1 MPISRSWM
9 KASAAG
15 FLSRTGMDKVVG
27 TLAGYRRGPVV
38 IGYHR
43 VVEDFASS
51 AEMSI
56 PSMLVSLR
64 MLERQLDWI
73 GRRFQ
78 FVSLDELGARLD
90 AGESLV
96 KPIAAITFDD
106 GYRDFYSH
114 ALPLL
119 KKKGIP
125 ATVFVVTDLVGTT
138 TAQTHDKLYLMLMRR
153 FGDQTV
159 KPSDLAEWLRRLG
172 ILLPNG
178 TVTAKAATPFQTTRM
193 LLEGLPQ
200 ADIQRVLSAM
210 ESDVPIA
217 EGTFTPFYPLT
228 WEMLAGVLRAGMTV
242 GSHTRTHVLMTNESR
257 QKVMDEVVGSRA
269 ELEKRLGTGVQHFVY
284 PDGAFNTS
292 SVNAVAAAGYRFAYT
307 SCMHRDYKHPMLTV
321 PRTVLWENSCLD
333 SRGLFSGPVLNCQ
346 MHRAFDLVS
355 GCRQSH
361 STSLEGAHDR
371 N

>member
-1 MPISRSWM
+1 M

-15 FLSRTGMDKVVG
+15 FLNRTGMDKVIG
-27 TLAGYRRGPVV
+27 ALSGYRRVPVV

-51 AEMSI
+51 AEVSI

-64 MLERQLDWI
+64 MLERHLDWI
-73 GRRFQ
+73 GQRFQ
-78 FVSLDELGARLD
+78 FVSVDELGVRLD
-90 AGESLV
+90 SGDGLD
-96 KPIAAITFDD
+96 KPIAAVTFDD

-119 KKKGIP
+119 KKKGVP
-125 ATVFVVTDLVGTT
+125 AAVFVVTDLVGTT
-138 TAQTHDKLYLMLMRR
+138 TAQTHDKLYLMLMKR
-153 FGDQTV
+153 FGGQGL
-159 KPSDLAEWLRRLG
+159 KPSDLGELLQRLG
-172 ILLPNG
+172 IVSPNG
-178 TVTAKAATPFQTTRM
+178 TITANATTPFLATRV
-193 LLEGLPQ
+193 LLEGLSQ
-200 ADIQRVLSAM
+200 VDTQRVLTAL
-210 ESDVPIA
+210 ESEVSISED
-217 EGTFTPFYPLT
+217 TFKPFYSLS
-228 WEMLAGVLRAGMTV
+228 WEMLARIRQAGITV

-257 QKVMDEVVGSRA
+257 QKVMDEAVGSR
-269 ELEKRLGTGVQHFVY
+269 EILEKRLGTSVQHFVY

-292 SVNAVAAAGYRFAYT
+292 SVSAVAAAGYRFGYT
-307 SCMHRDYKHPMLTV
+307 SCMHRDPEHPMLTV

-361 STSLEGAHDR
+361 TTSLGGANGR

>member
-1 MPISRSWM
+1 MLMSRSWL

-15 FLSRTGMDKVVG
+15 FLSRTGMDKVMG
-27 TLAGYRRGPVV
+27 ALSGYRKAPVV

-90 AGESLV
+90 AGESV
-96 KPIAAITFDD
+96 DKPIAAITFDD

-119 KKKGIP
+119 KKKGVP
-125 ATVFVVTDLVGTT
+125 AAVFVVTHLVGTT
-138 TAQTHDKLYLMLMRR
+138 IAQTHDKLYLLLMRR
-153 FGDQTV
+153 FGDQTAKSGEV
-159 KPSDLAEWLRRLG
+159 AEWLQRHG
-172 ILLPNG
+172 ILLPRD
-178 TVTAKAATPFQTTRM
+178 TETASATTPFLTTRM
-193 LLEGLPQ
+193 LLEFLSQ
-200 ADIQRVLSAM
+200 ADVQRVLMAL
-210 ESDVPIA
+210 ESEISIA
-217 EGTFTPFYPLT
+217 EGECKPFYSLT
-228 WEMLAGVLRAGMTV
+228 WEMLAEIRRAGMTV

-257 QKVMDEVVGSRA
+257 QKVLDEAVGSRA
-269 ELEKRLGTGVQHFVY
+269 ELEKRLGTDIQHFVY
-284 PDGAFNTS
+284 PDGAFNAS
-292 SVNAVAAAGYRFAYT
+292 SVSAVAAAGYRFGYT
-307 SCMHRDYKHPMLTV
+307 SCMHRDPTHPMLTV

-355 GCRQSH
+355 GCRQTH
-361 STSLEGAHDR
+361 TKSLEGAHDR

>member
-1 MPISRSWM
+1 MSRSWI

-15 FLSRTGMDKVVG
+15 LLSRTGMDKVVG
-27 TLAGYRRGPVV
+27 VLSGYRKVPVV

-64 MLERQLDWI
+64 MLERHLDWI

-78 FVSLDELGARLD
+78 FVSLEEMGARLD
-90 AGESLV
+90 SGDRLD

-119 KKKGIP
+119 QKKGVP
-125 ATVFVVTDLVGTT
+125 AAVFVVTDLVGTT
-138 TAQTHDKLYLMLMRR
+138 TVQTHDKLYLMLMRR
-153 FGDQTV
+153 FGGQKA
-159 KPSDLAEWLRRLG
+159 KPIDIAELLQRLG

-178 TVTAKAATPFQTTRM
+178 MVPATATTPFLATRM
-193 LLEGLPQ
+193 LLEFLPQ
-200 ADIQRVLSAM
+200 ADMQRVLTMLDS
-210 ESDVPIA
+210 EVSIA
-217 EGTFTPFYPLT
+217 EDTFNPFYSLT
-228 WEMLAGVLRAGMTV
+228 WEMLVSIRRAGMTV
-242 GSHTRTHVLMTNESR
+242 GSHTKTHILMTNESR
-257 QKVMDEVVGSRA
+257 QKVMDEVVGSRE

-284 PDGAFNTS
+284 PDGAFDAS
-292 SVNAVAAAGYRFAYT
+292 SVKAVAAAGYRFGYT
-307 SCMHRDYKHPMLTV
+307 SCRHRDAKHPMLTV

-346 MHRAFDLVS
+346 VHGAFNLAS

-361 STSLEGAHDR
+361 TTRLGVRE
-371 N
+371 

>member
-1 MPISRSWM
+1 MSRSWI
-9 KASAAG
+9 KARAAG

-27 TLAGYRRGPVV
+27 ALSGNRRLPVV

-64 MLERQLDWI
+64 MLEQHLDWI

-90 AGESLV
+90 SGDRLD
-96 KPIAAITFDD
+96 KPIAVITFDD

-114 ALPLL
+114 AFPLF

-125 ATVFVVTDLVGTT
+125 AAVFVVTDLVGTT
-138 TAQTHDKLYLMLMRR
+138 TVQAHDKLYLMLMKR
-153 FGDQTV
+153 FADQKVT
-159 KPSDLAEWLRRLG
+159 SRDMAELLQRLG

-178 TVTAKAATPFQTTRM
+178 TMPATATTPFLATRM
-193 LLEGLPQ
+193 LLEVLPQ
-200 ADIQRVLSAM
+200 ADMQRVLTMLDS
-210 ESDVPIA
+210 EVSIS
-217 EGTFTPFYPLT
+217 EGTFNPFYSLT
-228 WEMLAGVLRAGMTV
+228 WEMLAEIRRAGITI
-242 GSHTRTHVLMTNESR
+242 GSHTRTHILMTNESTP
-257 QKVMDEVVGSRA
+257 KVMDEVVGSRE
-269 ELEKRLGTGVQHFVY
+269 ELEKRLGTSVQHFVY
-284 PDGAFNTS
+284 PDGAFDTS
-292 SVNAVAAAGYRFAYT
+292 SVNAVAAAGYRFGYT
-307 SCMHRDYKHPMLTV
+307 SCRHRDAKHPMLTV

-333 SRGLFSGPVLNCQ
+333 SQGLFSGSVLNCQ
-346 MHRAFDLVS
+346 VHRAFDLVS

-361 STSLEGAHDR
+361 KTSLEHANDR

>member
-1 MPISRSWM
+1 MIRGWI
-9 KASAAG
+9 KTGAARVM
-15 FLSRTGMDKVVG
+15 SQTGMDKVVG
-27 TLAGYRRGPVV
+27 ALSGYRNVPMV

-64 MLERQLDWI
+64 MLERHLDWI
-73 GRRFQ
+73 GHRFQ

-90 AGESLV
+90 SGDGLET
-96 KPIAAITFDD
+96 PIAAITFDD

-119 KKKGIP
+119 KKKGVP
-125 ATVFVVTDLVGTT
+125 AAVFVVTDLVGTT
-138 TAQTHDKLYLMLMRR
+138 NVQIHDKLYLLLMRR
-153 FGDQTV
+153 FGEREMRPTDM
-159 KPSDLAEWLRRLG
+159 AELLHRLG
-172 ILLPNG
+172 ISLPDG
-178 TVTAKAATPFQTTRM
+178 TVAVTATTPFLATRL
-193 LLEGLPQ
+193 LLEALSQ
-200 ADIQRVLSAM
+200 ADMQRVLSAL
-210 ESDVPIA
+210 ELEVSISQD
-217 EGTFTPFYPLT
+217 TFKPFYSLT
-228 WEMLAGVLRAGMTV
+228 WEMLAEIRRVGITV

-257 QKVMDEVVGSRA
+257 QKVMDEVVGSRE

-284 PDGAFNTS
+284 PDGAFNAS
-292 SVNAVAAAGYRFAYT
+292 SVNAVAAAGYRFGYT
-307 SCMHRDYKHPMLTV
+307 SCMHRDPKHPMLTV

-361 STSLEGAHDR
+361 TTSLEGANGR

>member
-1 MPISRSWM
+1 MSRSWM

-15 FLSRTGMDKVVG
+15 ILSRTGMDKVVG
-27 TLAGYRRGPVV
+27 ALSGHRRLPVV

-64 MLERQLDWI
+64 MLERHLDWI
-73 GRRFQ
+73 GHRFQ

-90 AGESLV
+90 SGDGLD

-119 KKKGIP
+119 KKKGVP
-125 ATVFVVTDLVGTT
+125 AAVFVVTDLVGTT

-153 FGDQTV
+153 FGDRELMANDV
-159 KPSDLAEWLRRLG
+159 AELLQRLG

-178 TVTAKAATPFQTTRM
+178 TVTATAATPFLATRL
-193 LLEGLPQ
+193 LLEALSQ
-200 ADIQRVLSAM
+200 ADMQRVLTAL
-210 ESDVPIA
+210 ESEDSIS
-217 EGTFTPFYPLT
+217 EDTFKPFYSLT
-228 WEMLAGVLRAGMTV
+228 WEMLAGIRRAGITV

-257 QKVMDEVVGSRA
+257 QKVMDEVVGSRE

-292 SVNAVAAAGYRFAYT
+292 SVNAVAAAGYRFGYT
-307 SCMHRDYKHPMLTV
+307 SCMHRDPKHPMLTV

-333 SRGLFSGPVLNCQ
+333 SRGLFSGPVLNCH

-361 STSLEGAHDR
+361 TTSVEGANDR

>member
-1 MPISRSWM
+1 MSRSWI
-9 KASAAG
+9 KARAAG

-27 TLAGYRRGPVV
+27 ALSGYRRVPVV

-64 MLERQLDWI
+64 MLERHLDWI

-78 FVSLDELGARLD
+78 FVSLDELGARLES
-90 AGESLV
+90 GERLD

-106 GYRDFYSH
+106 GYRDFYSL

-119 KKKGIP
+119 KKKGVP
-125 ATVFVVTDLVGTT
+125 AAVFVVTDLVGTT
-138 TAQTHDKLYLMLMRR
+138 TLQTHDRLYLMLMRR
-153 FGDQTV
+153 FADQKV
-159 KPSDLAEWLRRLG
+159 KSGDLAELLQSLG
-172 ILLPNG
+172 ILLPSG
-178 TVTAKAATPFQTTRM
+178 TVTATTPFLTTRM
-193 LLEGLPQ
+193 LLEVLSQ
-200 ADIQRVLSAM
+200 ADMQRVLTVLDS
-210 ESDVPIA
+210 EVSIS
-217 EGTFTPFYPLT
+217 EGTFNPFYSLT
-228 WEMLAGVLRAGMTV
+228 WEMLTGIRRAGITV
-242 GSHTRTHVLMTNESR
+242 GSHTRTHILMTNESR
-257 QKVMDEVVGSRA
+257 QKVMDEVVGSRK

-284 PDGAFNTS
+284 PDGAFDTS
-292 SVNAVAAAGYRFAYT
+292 SVNAVAVAGYRFGYT
-307 SCMHRDYKHPMLTV
+307 SCRHRDPKHPMLTV

-333 SRGLFSGPVLNCQ
+333 SQGLFSGPVLNCQ
-346 MHRAFDLVS
+346 VHRAFDLVS

-361 STSLEGAHDR
+361 TTSLERAHDC